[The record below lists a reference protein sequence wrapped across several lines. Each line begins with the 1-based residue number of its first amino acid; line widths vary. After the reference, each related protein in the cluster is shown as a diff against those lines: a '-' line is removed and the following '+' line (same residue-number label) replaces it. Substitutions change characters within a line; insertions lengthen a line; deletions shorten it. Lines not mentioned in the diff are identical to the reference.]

1 MISATFDGAE
11 REFRIRREHVP
22 YLERAMG
29 RPLYAILRDFTAGE
43 WRFDDVAAIV
53 SFALHGPA
61 PSDRQA
67 MAFARQAAHYGV
79 TLRASYAPHRNVV
92 AVLERDGHGN
102 FASLAADILTDTI
115 FGDTKEAS
123 DA

>member
-1 MISATFDGAE
+1 MITAEFDGAE
-11 REFRIRREHVP
+11 RQFRIRRDHVP

-67 MAFARQAAHYGV
+67 MAFARQAAKYGIS
-79 TLRASYAPHRNVV
+79 LPASYTPHFGVV

-102 FASLAADILTDTI
+102 YASLAADILTDAI
-115 FGDTKEAS
+115 FGDTKEAQN
-123 DA
+123 A